1 MAAACTAFTM
11 FAGTCVMGHAMCVAL
26 CCMQTD
32 DPRKSSL
39 VRCCRSDV
47 QRLLGISRGGEAALQ
62 CIAQLAGGD
71 YDITGA
77 EQVRCL
83 AVGDVLI
90 RRGCTERQE
99 TSQVYDCSRC

>member
-1 MAAACTAFTM
+1 VCLKT
-11 FAGTCVMGHAMCVAL
+11 V
-26 CCMQTD
+26 QTD

-71 YDITGA
+71 YDTTGA
-77 EQVRCL
+77 EQVRAAATSVVTC
-83 AVGDVLI
+83 GC
-90 RRGCTERQE
+90 RG
-99 TSQVYDCSRC
+99 